1 MRDQIRDLVS
11 ALLWE
16 TRAFKVSFEEPFT
29 LASGN
34 RSPLYVDCRVIISYP
49 WARGIVTSCA
59 QWLCEAD
66 HVAADYV
73 AGGET
78 AGIPFAAWLAERWA
92 KPFVYVRKQPKGYG
106 MGAQI
111 EGDLPPG
118 KRVLLCEDLITDGK
132 SKLTFVDGIEKA
144 GGEVKD
150 CLVVFDREQGGAEL
164 LRRRGVALHSLSD
177 LASCLRFV
185 TAAGH
190 FTPDAGASI
199 DAYLA
204 DPARW
209 HAERGYDYSPAG
221 GAPPAGA

>member
-1 MRDQIRDLVS
+1 MRDQVRDIVS

-16 TRAFKVSFEEPFT
+16 TRAFKVSSEEPFT

-34 RSPLYVDCRVIISYP
+34 RSPLYIDCRVVMSYP
-49 WARGIVTSCA
+49 WARGIVSACA

-66 HVAADYV
+66 AIAADYI

-78 AGIPFAAWLAERWA
+78 AGIPFAAWLAERLA
-92 KPFVYVRKQPKGYG
+92 KPFLYVRKRPKGYG
-106 MGAQI
+106 IGAQI

-118 KRVLLCEDLITDGK
+118 RRVLLCEDLITDGK
-132 SKLTFVDGIEKA
+132 SKLMFVDGIEQA
-144 GGEVKD
+144 GCEVRD

-164 LRRRGVALHSLSD
+164 LRRRGVELHSLAD
-177 LASCLRFV
+177 LTSCLRFL
-185 TAAGH
+185 TTAGH
-190 FTPDAGASI
+190 LAADARASI
-199 DAYLA
+199 DAYLG

-221 GAPPAGA
+221 A